1 MHSLKDFASQV
12 LKINPEQAQVFT
24 PTPST
29 YSTLMYYTGLHYKSR
44 KPIFIEKD
52 IVKKEKQKQS
62 LLQKRENKPVGLI
75 VKGEIMSVLMEF
87 SMFSLQ
93 GKDSKSAGVAR
104 IIEMIHDSGYA
115 YTLTPMGTIIET
127 ESLVEALRLV
137 EYSYAQLDEDERVYA
152 SIKLDIRLNHMKNL
166 TSRPRLKRKSLLK

>member
-1 MHSLKDFASQV
+1 M
-12 LKINPEQAQVFT
+12 
-24 PTPST
+24 
-29 YSTLMYYTGLHYKSR
+29 
-44 KPIFIEKD
+44 
-52 IVKKEKQKQS
+52 
-62 LLQKRENKPVGLI
+62 GLI

-93 GKDSKSAGVAR
+93 GSDSKSAGVAR

-127 ESLVEALRLV
+127 ESLIEALRLV

-152 SIKLDIRLNHMKNL
+152 SIKLDIRPNHSDRMNQKIA
-166 TSRPRLKRKSLLK
+166 SIEEKVSFKIKS